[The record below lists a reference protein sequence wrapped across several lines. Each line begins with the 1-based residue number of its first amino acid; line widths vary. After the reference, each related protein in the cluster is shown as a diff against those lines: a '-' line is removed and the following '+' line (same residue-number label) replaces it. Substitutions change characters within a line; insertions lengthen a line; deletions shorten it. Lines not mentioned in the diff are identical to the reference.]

1 MDDKKNVN
9 IELTAL
15 CSCLKPKEAVGLFR
29 STRSNGQRGKQSKAL
44 FKLENQEEMYATLG
58 KLKIIHKSCFPPF
71 SLQWQAQVQAMHI
84 KSKQLKKMCDA
95 CASNYCMIINQIPS
109 HAL

>member
-1 MDDKKNVN
+1 MDDKKKNLT

-44 FKLENQEEMYATLG
+44 FKLENQEEMYATPG
-58 KLKIIHKSCFPPF
+58 KL
-71 SLQWQAQVQAMHI
+71 
-84 KSKQLKKMCDA
+84 
-95 CASNYCMIINQIPS
+95 
-109 HAL
+109 